1 VLIMIAEPITRG
13 PGLAAEVTD
22 LVIGIT
28 VLSLAFAGWAFFLHL
43 A

>member
-1 VLIMIAEPITRG
+1 MIAEPVTRG
-13 PGLAAEVTD
+13 PGRAAEVTD

-28 VLSLAFAGWAFFLHL
+28 VLSLAIAGWAFFLHL

>member
-1 VLIMIAEPITRG
+1 MIAETLTRG
-13 PGLAAEVTD
+13 PGLAAELTD
-22 LVIGIT
+22 LDFGIT

>member
-1 VLIMIAEPITRG
+1 MIAGPITRG

-22 LVIGIT
+22 FAIGIT

>member
-1 VLIMIAEPITRG
+1 MFAEPITHG

>member
-1 VLIMIAEPITRG
+1 MIAEPFTRG

-22 LVIGIT
+22 VVMGIT
-28 VLSLAFAGWAFFLHL
+28 VLSLALAGWAFFLHL